1 MEAIEYGTVSV
12 SRLSSF
18 YPSSFSPAALTD
30 GSQCVYGSIAQAAEK
45 KHGAE
50 SRGKVSSWQ
59 PAEVRQT
66 DTSAAAALFCDC
78 GTGRGRSLLTE
89 YALGV
94 RQAREREN
102 ERTAQPYGTHL
113 MRLSTS
119 DWRRAGGP
127 AAGQGRRL
135 LPGEATSAAGCAA
148 SSSEGQGPAAAVA
161 QSTAGRG
168 LALFAVAV
176 VVFGGGEDFL
186 LGFVGR

>member
-1 MEAIEYGTVSV
+1 MELFLFLASP
-12 SRLSSF
+12 
-18 YPSSFSPAALTD
+18 PSTLLPAPAALTD
-30 GSQCVYGSIAQAAEK
+30 GGQCVYGSVAQAAEK

-50 SRGKVSSWQ
+50 SRAKMSSWQ
-59 PAEVRQT
+59 PAEERQT
-66 DTSAAAALFCDC
+66 DRSSAAALCCDC

-102 ERTAQPYGTHL
+102 ERTAQQPYGTHL

-127 AAGQGRRL
+127 VAGQGRRL

-148 SSSEGQGPAAAVA
+148 NSSEGQGPAAAVA

-168 LALFAVAV
+168 LALFADAVAV
-176 VVFGGGEDFL
+176 VVFGGGEDFFL
-186 LGFVGR
+186 LGSVGR